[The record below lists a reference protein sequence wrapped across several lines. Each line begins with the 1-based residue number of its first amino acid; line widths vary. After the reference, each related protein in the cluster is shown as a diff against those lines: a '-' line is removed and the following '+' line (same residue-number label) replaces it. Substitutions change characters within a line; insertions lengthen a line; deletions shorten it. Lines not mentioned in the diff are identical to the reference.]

1 MSHILFGMGAKGRL
15 VEDLQVG
22 LVTNG
27 VPLEKIDGDFG
38 RKTRDA
44 VRVFQLREGTPPTG
58 AITRDEWTSITG
70 QPVPSLF
77 ERSLQL
83 TASFEGHNYTL
94 AVGNF
99 DGAWLTWGIIG
110 FTLKHGEVQRIVL
123 EIENDRPHLITDAF
137 SADGA
142 ELIRIMKAPA
152 VEQRAWANTMTV
164 GGHRLAEPWRSAFAR
179 LGQFAEVQ
187 EIQNRRAHDNYFMP
201 AARVAAT
208 LGILSER
215 GIALCFDIHVQNG
228 GIKPEIQQVLTPL
241 APGEPEQPL
250 LERIAHEVARSAK
263 PEFRNDVLI
272 RKMTIATGS
281 GTVHGRQYTLSN
293 WGLLPMAVAIA

>member
-1 MSHILFGMGAKGRL
+1 MSHILFGVGAKGRL

-22 LVTNG
+22 LVTHG

-38 RKTRDA
+38 TKTRDA
-44 VRVFQLREGTPPTG
+44 VRAFQLREGTDPTG

-70 QPVPSLF
+70 KPVPTLF

-123 EIENDRPHLITDAF
+123 EIENDLPHLITDAF
-137 SADGA
+137 AADGA

-152 VEQRAWANTMTV
+152 VEQRAWANSVTV
-164 GGHRLAEPWRSAFAR
+164 SGHRLAEPWRSAFAR
-179 LGQFAEVQ
+179 LGQFGDVQ
-187 EIQNRRAHDNYFMP
+187 AIQNRRAHDNYFMP
-201 AARVAAT
+201 ATRVAST
-208 LGILSER
+208 LGIVSEC
-215 GIALCFDIHVQNG
+215 GLALCFDIHVQNG
-228 GIKPEIQQVLTPL
+228 GIKPEIRQSLTPL
-241 APGEPEQPL
+241 TPGEPEQPL
-250 LERIAHEVARSAK
+250 LERIAREVAQSAK
-263 PEFRNDVLI
+263 PEFRNDVLV
-272 RKMTIATGS
+272 RKMTVATGS
-281 GTVHGRQYTLSN
+281 GIVHGKHYTLAN
-293 WGLLPMAVAIA
+293 WGILPIAVAIA